1 MTVKPINHSNQAA
14 IIEALN
20 RANET
25 KTTPPPPADPTI
37 EAPPSVK
44 NPFATDGF
52 EQGQSRQV
60 QPIGQAVTDPFSA
73 NQDLGVEGVTE
84 LTDPSPTP
92 ATPATPPSVG
102 PSGPYEQ
109 TTPAPSVG
117 PSGPYE
123 QTTPAPSVGP
133 SGPYE
138 QTTPAPSVG
147 PSGPYE
153 QATPIATPSPTQPP
167 TPTPISPPK

>member
-60 QPIGQAVTDPFSA
+60 QPISQAVTDPFNA

-109 TTPAPSVG
+109 PTPAPSVG

-123 QTTPAPSVGP
+123 QS
-133 SGPYE
+133 
-138 QTTPAPSVG
+138 
-147 PSGPYE
+147 
-153 QATPIATPSPTQPP
+153 TPIATPSPTQPP